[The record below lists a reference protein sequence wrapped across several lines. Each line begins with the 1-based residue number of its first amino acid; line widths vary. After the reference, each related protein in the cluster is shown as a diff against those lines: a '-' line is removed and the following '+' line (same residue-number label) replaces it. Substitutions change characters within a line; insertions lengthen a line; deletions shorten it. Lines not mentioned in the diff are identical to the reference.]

1 VLLVQWHI
9 RPKGPLGDHSPDMLA
24 TFVGT
29 KERSAMV
36 TDLAADAAIVV
47 LNAIIQREDVSQK
60 EVFAGRFSNYTNNYP

>member
-1 VLLVQWHI
+1 
-9 RPKGPLGDHSPDMLA
+9 MLA